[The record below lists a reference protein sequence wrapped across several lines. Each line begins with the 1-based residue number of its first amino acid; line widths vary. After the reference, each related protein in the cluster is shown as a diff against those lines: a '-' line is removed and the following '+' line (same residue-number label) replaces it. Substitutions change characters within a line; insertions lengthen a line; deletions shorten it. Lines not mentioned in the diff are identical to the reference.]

1 MDGITDQIN
10 SSGGPVYDGD
20 DDDDD
25 DDDEYFKEGCEC
37 GLSGVE
43 EML

>member
-1 MDGITDQIN
+1 MMVT
-10 SSGGPVYDGD
+10 VDGD
-20 DDDDD
+20 NDAEEVDF
-25 DDDEYFKEGCEC
+25 EEGCEC